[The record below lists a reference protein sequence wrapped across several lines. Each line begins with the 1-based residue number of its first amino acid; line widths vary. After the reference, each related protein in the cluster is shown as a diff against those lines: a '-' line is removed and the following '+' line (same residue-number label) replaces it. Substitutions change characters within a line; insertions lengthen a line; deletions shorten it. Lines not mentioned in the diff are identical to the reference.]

1 MLSIADT
8 MRSRRFRHTE
18 EKLSTIL
25 SEVMLLASLNHQY
38 VVRYYAAWL
47 EEDSMDENVF
57 ESTDEESDLSESS
70 SDFEENDLLDQSSI
84 FKNRTNHDLDNSNWD
99 FISGSGYPDI
109 VFENSSR
116 DDENEDLDHDT
127 SSTSSSESQDDTD
140 KESKSIQNVPRRRN
154 FVKPMT
160 AVKKKST
167 LFIQMEYCENRTL
180 YDLIHSENLNQQRD
194 EYWRLFRQI
203 LEALSYIHSQ
213 GIIHRD
219 LKPMNIFIDES
230 RNVKIG
236 DFGLAKN
243 VHRSLD
249 ILKLDSQN
257 LPGSSDHSTSAI
269 GTAMYVATEVL
280 DGTGHYNE
288 KIDMYSLGII
298 FFEMIYPFSTGMERV
313 NILKKFRSVSIEFPP
328 DFDDN
333 KMKVE
338 KKIIRLLIDHDP
350 NKRPGARTLLNSGW
364 LPVKHQDEV
373 IKEALKSLSNPSSP
387 WQQRV
392 SRKFI

>member
-1 MLSIADT
+1 SLRYASDFEEIAVLGQGAFGQVVKARNALD
-8 MRSRRFRHTE
+8 SRYYAIKKIRHTE

-47 EEDSMDENVF
+47 E
-57 ESTDEESDLSESS
+57 
-70 SDFEENDLLDQSSI
+70 
-84 FKNRTNHDLDNSNWD
+84 
-99 FISGSGYPDI
+99 
-109 VFENSSR
+109 
-116 DDENEDLDHDT
+116 
-127 SSTSSSESQDDTD
+127 
-140 KESKSIQNVPRRRN
+140 RRN

-257 LPGSSDHSTSAI
+257 LPGSSDNLTSAI

-313 NILKKFRSVSIEFPP
+313 NILKKLRSVSIEFPP

-373 IKEALKSLSNPSSP
+373 IKEALKSL
-387 WQQRV
+387 
-392 SRKFI
+392 